1 MNSLEKIFN
10 SIKSSNTKD
19 MKLFSTRELIK
30 QLKEYDDYIL
40 YILKNVYSLIS
51 SEDYYNRL
59 CGAKIINSLDRFE
72 YSFNFK
78 LDASSNITDYVYLQ
92 FKDIKKESVTDIHKQ
107 KKEIKK
113 ILSMEHVET
122 EFLEGRD
129 IVDGSVVDIQLKT
142 AEYREKSIEN
152 VFDFFEAINWI
163 LLSPDW
169 FKRHGGFITYC
180 AIIASA
186 NGWDFDKDVGITGN
200 NITASS
206 KNQARLNPNRIK
218 ISLSGDIFNKIYEI
232 LKNDKFND
240 FKEDVTS
247 SPVKEAASLLLKYTY
262 PMLDN
267 KLILHE
273 ITHLLTNEDWQEQ
286 FAALLALSQLKDHF
300 TQDLID
306 GTGLLENFLDLLI
319 SHIESDDEDVKFLCA
334 DLLVYV
340 INKFKVPEDKIC
352 KIKDMCWEQ
361 IEDDID
367 LAHSKA
373 SILILIKTVYSKV
386 KMPVPQSF
394 TPLYPCFTSP
404 LALVRESALELSKIF
419 DGEEFLYLLS
429 EGVLLELNGQYHHL
443 DILKEKI
450 KKADAA
456 TLQSLYSHFY
466 KIISGS
472 VHHPYK
478 EDDFACYEDTFFTV
492 DGIKSI
498 GPITVLNNRSALF
511 GVFLGSNC
519 AEFEPSPTILGES
532 FRFLTLNRDESTKRI
547 KTGLIVL
554 ETSIQNNMEEYFKKY
569 NTLKKMPIKEF
580 RSIIEDPFYHSLFPL
595 CNDNFVEL
603 LRMKACELVL
613 SCDNFDLYFTLE
625 NSVEFLK
632 IFCRTIKEHSIEVN
646 SKDNSKDNSKV
657 NDKDNIKVNSKVN
670 SGEPNIKDDDK
681 DDIGEPN
688 IKDNT
693 KEHDNIKE
701 YDNSKKDNDSKD
713 NNNKECEQLIIN
725 TVNLLIKY
733 TKELAI
739 VKNNNEK
746 SVKND
751 DENAKKDKV
760 GRKKDNL
767 DCETKSYKEIILEQ
781 AISNVKTFF
790 EVMGTDVFCCKY
802 VFENPE
808 RLIFFSHTIQNYLAE
823 GCTNDERI
831 NAVFEESL
839 QKRESSIL
847 QKFISNIDYNCVIAR
862 KILENDD
869 FDLLSD
875 LIDYSDPSFN
885 VIFVKLILKHLYS
898 NSKNKEHL
906 LSKIICT
913 LHFTVNP
920 LIKDT
925 FLIDLI
931 EKEKEEIK
939 MLIDP
944 SYIKDYAVS
953 IPMNID
959 LRDYQKEGVKWLS
972 FLNRFNLNGI
982 LADDM
987 GLGKTVQTL
996 TFVLNEMSLRD
1007 DADDKVLILCPSSLS
1022 SHWRDE
1028 IKNVFGLSSVLHES
1042 KSTDSGK
1049 IVVSSYDTFRRGS
1062 FLETQKWFFV
1072 IFDEGHL
1079 LKNRNTILYSKCKKL
1094 IAKSRVILTGT
1105 PIHNSI
1111 EDLFSLFNIIMPG
1124 YLGDDASF
1132 ASYYSCKVTDKNV
1145 QVMEQ
1150 RLDALHKKT
1159 VPFIMRRLKSD
1170 VLKDLPPKIIKDVS
1184 IEMNQLQR
1192 ELYEKI
1198 DQGEDYE
1205 SSKGYNLLKNNSL
1218 VKLKDCLKASSHP
1231 YYFDK
1236 KISSSKT
1243 AALLELFEMC
1253 ENSKVLV
1260 FFQFKS
1266 TIDYVI
1272 EESKVANYLRLDG
1285 SVPVSQRGDIVNK
1298 FNTEA
1303 VQYLFLTTAIGG
1315 LGLNLTSA
1323 DVVIFYEHDWNPF
1336 NDLQAMDRAHRLGQK
1351 NTVNVFRLICKDT
1364 VEEKVM
1370 NLQNF
1375 KLYVANSLITQQNN
1389 EIQKMETKDILEKWL

>member
-10 SIKSSNTKD
+10 SIKSSNTKE

-51 SEDYYNRL
+51 SEDYHNRL
-59 CGAKIINSLDRFE
+59 CGAKIIYSLDKFA

-78 LDASSNITDYVYLQ
+78 LDGSSNITDYVYLQ
-92 FKDIKKESVTDIHKQ
+92 FKDIKKESNSDVHKQ

-113 ILSMEHVET
+113 ILSLEHTET
-122 EFLEGRD
+122 EFLEQKD
-129 IVDGSVVDIQLKT
+129 ITDESIVDIQLKT
-142 AEYREKSIEN
+142 AEYKEKAIEN
-152 VFDFFEAINWI
+152 VFDFFEAINLI

-186 NGWDFDKDVGITGN
+186 NGWNFDKDMDITN
-200 NITASS
+200 TVTIDH
-206 KNQARLNPNRIK
+206 RENPVDKIK

-262 PMLDN
+262 PMLNN

-273 ITHLLTNEDWQEQ
+273 ITHLLTSDDWQEQ
-286 FAALLALSQLKDHF
+286 FASLLALSQLKEHF

-319 SHIESDDEDVKFLCA
+319 SHIESNDEDVKFLCA
-334 DLLVYV
+334 DLLVYI
-340 INKFKVPEDKIC
+340 INRFNISEDKIY
-352 KIKDMCWEQ
+352 KIKEMCWEQ
-361 IEDDID
+361 IENDID
-367 LAHSKA
+367 VAHSKA
-373 SILILIKTVYSKV
+373 SILILIKTVYSKI
-386 KMPVPQSF
+386 KMTPPSSF
-394 TPLYPCFTSP
+394 TSLYPCFTSP
-404 LALVRESALELSKIF
+404 LGLVRESALELSKIF

-443 DILKEKI
+443 DILREKI
-450 KKADAA
+450 KNVDDSVLK
-456 TLQSLYSHFY
+456 SLYLHFY

-472 VHHPYK
+472 IHLPYK
-478 EDDFACYEDTFFTV
+478 EDDFACYEDTFFTI

-498 GPITVLNNRSALF
+498 GPITVLNNRAALF
-511 GVFLGSNC
+511 NVFVETNTVD
-519 AEFEPSPTILGES
+519 FEPSFSVLGES
-532 FRFLTLNRDESTKRI
+532 FRYISMKNKSVENVKRI
-547 KTGLIVL
+547 KKDANSL
-554 ETSIQNNMEEYFKKY
+554 ESSILQSIEECFKKY
-569 NTLKKMPIKEF
+569 NSLKKMPVNEF
-580 RSIIEDPFYHSLFPL
+580 KNIIGDPYYHSLFPQ
-595 CNDNFVEL
+595 CNDNCIEL
-603 LRMKACELVL
+603 IRMKACELIFD
-613 SCDNFDLYFTLE
+613 CDNFNLYFTVE
-625 NSVEFLK
+625 NSVEFLRM
-632 IFCRTIKEHSIEVN
+632 FCKTI
-646 SKDNSKDNSKV
+646 
-657 NDKDNIKVNSKVN
+657 
-670 SGEPNIKDDDK
+670 
-681 DDIGEPN
+681 
-688 IKDNT
+688 
-693 KEHDNIKE
+693 
-701 YDNSKKDNDSKD
+701 KDNDSD
-713 NNNKECEQLIIN
+713 QLIIN
-725 TVNLLIKY
+725 NVELLIKC
-733 TKELAI
+733 TKELQDEDKI
-739 VKNNNEK
+739 KKITGKNEDNIK
-746 SVKND
+746 KGSSLKND
-751 DENAKKDKV
+751 ENIKKITGKNEDNI
-760 GRKKDNL
+760 KKIAGKKKGISD
-767 DCETKSYKEIILEQ
+767 DETKSYKEIILEQ
-781 AISNVKTFF
+781 TISNLKIFF
-790 EVMGTDVFCCKY
+790 EVMGSAVFSCKY
-802 VFENPE
+802 IFENPE
-808 RLIFFSHTIQNYLAE
+808 RLIFFGHTIQNYLVE
-823 GCTNDERI
+823 SNVNDERI
-831 NAVFEESL
+831 YSVFEEGL
-839 QKRESSIL
+839 QKRNTIVL
-847 QKFISNIDYNCVIAR
+847 QKFISNIDYNCIIVRRI
-862 KILENDD
+862 INTDD
-869 FDLLSD
+869 FELLSE

-885 VIFVKLILKHLYS
+885 VLFVKLILKSLHS
-898 NSKNKEHL
+898 NSNNGDREHL

-913 LHFTVNP
+913 LHFTINP
-920 LIKDT
+920 LIKDS

-944 SYIKDYAVS
+944 SYIKDYTVN

-959 LRDYQKEGVKWLS
+959 LRDYQREGIRWLS

-996 TFVLNEMSLRD
+996 TFILNEMSLRD
-1007 DADDKVLILCPSSLS
+1007 KIEDRVLILCPSSLS

-1028 IKNVFGLSSVLHES
+1028 IKNVFGLSSILHSNTSGSSSKNTCTDTKNNENES
-1042 KSTDSGK
+1042 SASSK
-1049 IVVSSYDTFRRGS
+1049 IVICSYDTFRRDL

-1072 IFDEGHL
+1072 VFDEGHL
-1079 LKNRNTILYSKCKKL
+1079 LKNRNTILYSKCQKL
-1094 IAKSRVILTGT
+1094 IAKNMTILTGT
-1105 PIHNSI
+1105 PIHNSVD
-1111 EDLFSLFNIIMPG
+1111 DLFSLFNIILPG
-1124 YLGDDASF
+1124 YLGDESSF
-1132 ASYYSCKVTDKNV
+1132 SSYYSCKVSDKNV
-1145 QVMEQ
+1145 QVMEK
-1150 RLDALHKKT
+1150 RLEALHKKT

-1184 IEMNQLQR
+1184 IEMNQLQK
-1192 ELYEKI
+1192 ELYDKI
-1198 DQGEDYE
+1198 EQGENYE

-1231 YYFDK
+1231 FYFDK
-1236 KISSSKT
+1236 KIPSSKT
-1243 AALLELFEMC
+1243 NALLELFEMC

-1266 TIDYVI
+1266 TIDFVI
-1272 EESKVANYLRLDG
+1272 EETKITNYLRLDG

-1303 VQYLFLTTAIGG
+1303 TQYLFLTTAIGG

-1351 NTVNVFRLICKDT
+1351 NTVNVFRLICKNT

-1389 EIQKMETKDILEKWL
+1389 EIQKMETKDILEKWM